1 MASEKQSGL
10 ESRLDGEKLVGRVR
24 KWDDVKG
31 WGFIRHPD
39 GDVFVRYDAIDME
52 GRKSLELGQPVE
64 YILGTNS
71 RPSSGNGMIAKYAKP
86 LPVTSEVHEVPK
98 ETLDSR
104 LGVPDKSKLLKGRVK
119 LWSNKRGI
127 GFIEHPDGDV
137 FVHHKSI
144 DQLGYR
150 ILTAGQEVEYVLGV
164 NPEQK
169 GNGMIATY
177 VKPLPLTAEAH
188 SIPREAV
195 DLGLSVPDKSKLI
208 TGKVKFWD
216 DKKGMG
222 FIVHPDGDVFVHHRF
237 IDQQGYRFLRTGQ
250 DVEYLLGTNTVQK
263 GNGMMA
269 TYVKPCSPDFPT
281 LKERP

>member
-1 MASEKQSGL
+1 MTPEKQSGL
-10 ESRLDGEKLVGRVR
+10 ESRLEGEKLVGRVR
-24 KWDDVKG
+24 KWDDEKG
-31 WGFIRHPD
+31 WGFIWHPD

-71 RPSSGNGMIAKYAKP
+71 RPLSGNGMIAKYVKP
-86 LPVTSEVHEVPK
+86 LPPTAEVQELPQ
-98 ETLDSR
+98 ETLVSR
-104 LGVPDKSKLLKGRVK
+104 LGAPDKSNLIKGRVK

-137 FVHHKSI
+137 FVHHKFI

-150 ILTAGQEVEYVLGV
+150 ILTIGQEVEYVLGA

-177 VKPLPLTAEAH
+177 VKPLPLTAGAH
-188 SIPREAV
+188 EVSKET
-195 DLGLSVPDKSKLI
+195 LGSRLCISDKSQLI

-237 IDQQGYRFLRTGQ
+237 IDQQGYRSLKTGQ
-250 DVEYLLGTNTVQK
+250 DVEYLLGTNPVQK
-263 GNGMMA
+263 GNGMIA
-269 TYVKPCSPDFPT
+269 TYVRPCSQP
-281 LKERP
+281 KS